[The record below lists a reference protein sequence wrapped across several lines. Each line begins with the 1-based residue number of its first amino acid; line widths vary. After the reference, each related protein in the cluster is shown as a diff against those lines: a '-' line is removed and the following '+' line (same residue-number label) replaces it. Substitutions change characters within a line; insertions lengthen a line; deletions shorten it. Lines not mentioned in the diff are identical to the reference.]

1 MPDTMRHTLP
11 PDRGRTTR
19 IALIGAPNCGKTS
32 LFNALTG
39 ANQRVG
45 NYSGVTVERK
55 EGTAAT
61 PGGHAL
67 SVIDLPGTHS
77 LRARSPDEEVTR
89 DIVLGARADVPRP
102 DLLLV
107 VADATHL
114 RPGLRLA
121 QELGRVGIPA
131 LLVVNMIDIAEARGT
146 KIDLERMSA
155 ELGLPVVASTAV
167 RKAGMAALWAR
178 LDRML
183 EAGLAPQ
190 GQIEWTHP
198 SAADL
203 RAALREADRI
213 IAASVRMPAA
223 PRTATAAIDAVVLHP
238 VAGPLI
244 LLGLLFAMFQ
254 AVFAGAAPIMDGIA
268 AGFEGL
274 AAAIQATMPAGPLQS
289 LLIDGV
295 IAGVGAVVIFLPQ
308 IVILFLFILLLEDL
322 GYMARAA
329 FLMDNLMGHA
339 GLNGRAFI
347 PLLSSFACAIPGI
360 MAARV
365 IDDRRDRL
373 VTILIAPLMT
383 CSARIPVYTLLIG
396 AFIPARE
403 VVGGIGLQGL
413 VMFGLF
419 AAGIFSALAVALVIW
434 LLLRRHEIA
443 APLMLD
449 LPDYKLPRLKGVL
462 LGLWQRSWTF
472 LRRAGTIIFAA
483 SVVIWALSSYP
494 TPPEGATGPAIQAS
508 FAAGIGHLIEPLLR
522 PLGFNWEIAVALI
535 AGLAAR
541 EVTVAGLATVYAV
554 SVPGDAAIGAVLA
567 EQWSLATALAMLA
580 WFVFAP
586 QCLSTLVVIRRETGR
601 ARWMWVSV
609 AYMFALAYFAAFVTY
624 QVATRLGG

>member
-1 MPDTMRHTLP
+1 MPDTMPTGG
-11 PDRGRTTR
+11 DRTARV
-19 IALIGAPNCGKTS
+19 ALIGAPNSGKTS

-39 ANQRVG
+39 SNQRVG

-55 EGTAAT
+55 EGTATT
-61 PGGHAL
+61 PGGHRL
-67 SVIDLPGTHS
+67 SIIDLPGTHS

-89 DIVLGARADVPRP
+89 DIVLGAYPDVPAT

-121 QELGRVGIPA
+121 QELKRVGIPV
-131 LLVVNMIDIAEARGT
+131 LLVVNMIDIAAARGIE
-146 KIDLERMSA
+146 IDLDRMSA

-167 RKAGMAALWAR
+167 RKAGMAALHAR

-183 EAGLAPQ
+183 DEGLAPR
-190 GQIEWTHP
+190 GALEWTHP
-198 SAADL
+198 TATDL
-203 RAALREADRI
+203 RAALREADRV
-213 IAASVRMPAA
+213 IAASVRLPAA
-223 PRTATAAIDAVVLHP
+223 PRTATSAIDTVVLHP
-238 VAGPLI
+238 VAGPII
-244 LLGLLFAMFQ
+244 LLGLMFAMFQ
-254 AVFAGAAPIMDGIA
+254 AVFAGAAPIMDLIA
-268 AGFEGL
+268 AGFESL
-274 AAAIQATMPAGPLQS
+274 AAVVEATLPAGLLRS
-289 LLIDGV
+289 LLVDGAL
-295 IAGVGAVVIFLPQ
+295 AGVGAVMIFLPQ

-339 GLNGRAFI
+339 GLHGRAFI

-396 AFIPARE
+396 AFIPARD
-403 VVGGIGLQGL
+403 VIGGIGLQGL

-419 AAGIFSALAVALVIW
+419 AAGVVSALTVALAVRLVF
-434 LLLRRHEIA
+434 RRHEIP

-449 LPDYKLPRLKGVL
+449 LPDYKLPRPRGVL
-462 LGLWQRSWTF
+462 LGLWQRAWTF

-483 SVVIWALSSYP
+483 SVVIWVLSSFP
-494 TPPEGATGPAIQAS
+494 RPPEGATGPAIDYS
-508 FAAGIGHLIEPLLR
+508 FAAAIGHLIEPLLR
-522 PLGFNWEIAVALI
+522 PLGFNWEIAVALV

-554 SVPGDAAIGAVLA
+554 SSPGAAALGTALA
-567 EQWSLATALAMLA
+567 AEWSLATALALLA
-580 WFVFAP
+580 WFIFAP

-601 ARWMWVSV
+601 ARWMWVTV
-609 AYMFALAYFAAFVTY
+609 VYMFALAWLAAFATY
-624 QVATRLGG
+624 RIATLLGG